1 LDELEA
7 FQKSTGRRADLV
19 LTGPGALRLKS
30 EVAALG
36 QRIFN
41 NPSPLLGLPS
51 DPTIGA
57 GSCFVC
63 HLNAGAS
70 DFFFAGQNAN
80 FNTNVEGLPA
90 QPADLVI
97 PPQKNPNDGGFGTT
111 GVSPTG
117 GIGNGSFN
125 TPVLVEA
132 GDTGPFFHNNAIDTV
147 EGAVDFYNSDAFNKA
162 PGFGGILTG
171 NQGLIKL
178 AATEVVA
185 VAAFMRAIN
194 ALENIRSAR
203 DLAVRARN
211 STDLAIVDELL
222 KLAIAEAEDA
232 HKVLNCGNLHFKA
245 QRDLVDAIAHLVTAM
260 GIDNKALRDPVIN
273 KAIAALD
280 AARADI
286 RF

>member
-1 LDELEA
+1 
-7 FQKSTGRRADLV
+7 
-19 LTGPGALRLKS
+19 
-30 EVAALG
+30 
-36 QRIFN
+36 
-41 NPSPLLGLPS
+41 
-51 DPTIGA
+51 
-57 GSCFVC
+57 VC

-162 PGFGGILTG
+162 PGFGGIITG